1 MKKISIVGH
10 ANTGKS
16 TLFNKIVGKRKS
28 IVGDIEGIT
37 RDRIVEKVNYN
48 DKEFYLIDTGGIT
61 SSNLPIDKQI
71 KAQSELAIN
80 ESDEIIFL
88 VDGVIGLTNEDQIV
102 AKILRQSKKKVIVAI
117 NKIDNKET
125 NNNIYDFYSLGFDTI
140 LQLSAIHNNGIY
152 ELLDEITKDIEK
164 SKKEEKETTKIAII
178 GRPNV
183 GKSSIV
189 NSLLNS
195 DRLLV
200 SDIAGTTRDS
210 INTKIKVNNK
220 DYILIDTA
228 GLRKKGK
235 IYEDI
240 EKYSYIRTIQSIE
253 ESDICILVIDAKE
266 KVKEHDKHIAGYAIE
281 NGKGLIILSNK
292 QDLIDTP
299 IDKQLEVLKEEFK
312 FADYAKFVFTS
323 AKTKKRINT
332 IFDAVEIV
340 ENNIK
345 REIKTSI
352 LNKIIQDAT
361 QRHIPPSYKT
371 KRLKI
376 FFVSQTGTKPPKYTF
391 RVNDKG
397 LVHFSYER
405 YLENE
410 LRKNIELEGTP
421 IIIQFKNRSEEDDYR

>member
-1 MKKISIVGH
+1 M
-10 ANTGKS
+10 NQ
-16 TLFNKIVGKRKS
+16 
-28 IVGDIEGIT
+28 

-140 LQLSAIHNNGIY
+140 LQISAIHNNGIY

-323 AKTKKRINT
+323 AKTKK
-332 IFDAVEIV
+332 E
-340 ENNIK
+340 
-345 REIKTSI
+345 
-352 LNKIIQDAT
+352 
-361 QRHIPPSYKT
+361 
-371 KRLKI
+371 
-376 FFVSQTGTKPPKYTF
+376 
-391 RVNDKG
+391 
-397 LVHFSYER
+397 
-405 YLENE
+405 
-410 LRKNIELEGTP
+410 
-421 IIIQFKNRSEEDDYR
+421 

>member
-140 LQLSAIHNNGIY
+140 LQISAIHNNGIY

>member
-228 GLRKKGK
+228 GLRKKRK